1 MFIWPT
7 DVRRIT
13 SHFRT
18 NRSNHHGIDIAESGH
33 HTIKAAA
40 AGTVSRSYRSDS
52 YGECIMILHNI
63 NGKTWETVYAHMQAG
78 SRKVVSGTKVRQGQ
92 AIGVMGNTG
101 HSTGQHLHF
110 EVHEGRWNINKS
122 NAVDPIRYLK
132 ESNSKQENST
142 NGITYLVKAGDS
154 LSKIAADHNTTI
166 DQLIS
171 LNGIKN
177 KNLIYP
183 GQVLQLKKGSSGSY
197 TIKKGDTLSQIAVNN
212 KTTVKKL
219 IDINNIKNKNKIQIG
234 QKIKLI

>member
-1 MFIWPT
+1 MATLLEF
-7 DVRRIT
+7 RRVL
-13 SHFRT
+13 FR
-18 NRSNHHGIDIAESGH
+18 S
-33 HTIKAAA
+33 
-40 AGTVSRSYRSDS
+40 
-52 YGECIMILHNI
+52 
-63 NGKTWETVYAHMQAG
+63 
-78 SRKVVSGTKVRQGQ
+78 
-92 AIGVMGNTG
+92 
-101 HSTGQHLHF
+101 
-110 EVHEGRWNINKS
+110 
-122 NAVDPIRYLK
+122 
-132 ESNSKQENST
+132 
-142 NGITYLVKAGDS
+142 GDS